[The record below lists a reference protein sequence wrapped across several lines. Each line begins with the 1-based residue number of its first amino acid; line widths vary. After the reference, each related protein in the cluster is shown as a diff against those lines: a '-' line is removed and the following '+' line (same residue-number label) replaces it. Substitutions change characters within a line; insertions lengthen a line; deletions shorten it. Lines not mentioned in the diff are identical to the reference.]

1 MPSSPSLTHDN
12 KQAGFNQNLTT
23 SAMPSTLEGK
33 SLPNNI
39 DAEQGLLAACIV
51 DSSGEVIGRC
61 IEQGVGPDHFH
72 FHNHQLIFDALI
84 QLHQENDMNLQLLL
98 SQ

>member
-1 MPSSPSLTHDN
+1 MPSPPSLSHEN
-12 KQAGFNQNLTT
+12 KQVGFNQNLTT

-72 FHNHQLIFDALI
+72 FHNHQLIFDTLI
-84 QLHQENDMNLQLLL
+84 QLHQENKEAR
-98 SQ
+98 